1 MQSALTDLRQH
12 PLMVLLVLAAILG
25 VMTPR
30 VMATLLPV
38 VMLMAIARM
47 LAFPGPQMTVVQPQA
62 WLSGRDAKGQRA
74 YALFAIFA
82 AWALISAFWSSAPG
96 HSIGKSIYLG
106 MLLVGLLGLSAW
118 QACEPPEN
126 LDRAGIGLLLA
137 VCINGVIMAIDVKT
151 NQGLVRWFLTTFP
164 MLRGEST
171 KHIVVYDGIVAAQS
185 EAEINRRTAVMTL
198 LLWPAA
204 LVAVNFWTTRLRAA
218 ASSPWRTAFIP
229 LAVTAFAA
237 AGAAIAMG
245 GHQSSQTALAAGI
258 VMFLAARLSQRLAI
272 MGAAAVWAVL
282 VVLIVPIVMGA
293 HAKGLQ
299 EAPWLFH
306 SARHRVVIWNHTVQR
321 IGLKPWIGI
330 GADATP
336 AAKVFADEQTVKDA
350 GFPVSTG
357 RHAHNAYLQIWYEL
371 GGIGAVLFLFAGLA
385 LLPVIAGLPSQ
396 TVPWVLAQAATSA
409 IMAASSFSIWQVWFM
424 ASIGAG
430 AAALIVAVAMT
441 KSVSAA
447 PLTRN

>member
-12 PLMVLLVLAAILG
+12 PLMVPVVLAGMLG
-25 VMTPR
+25 VMAPR

-38 VMLMAIARM
+38 AMLAAILRM
-47 LAFPGPQMTVVQPQA
+47 LVFPAPGMKIVPPRA
-62 WLSGRDAKGQRA
+62 WLSGHDSMGRRA
-74 YALFAIFA
+74 YALFAVFS
-82 AWALISAFWSSAPG
+82 AWALISALWSSAPA
-96 HSIGKSIYLG
+96 HTIAKSLYLG
-106 MLLVGLLGLSAW
+106 MLLLGLLGLSAW

-126 LDRAGIGLLLA
+126 LNRAGIGLLIA
-137 VCINGVIMAIDVKT
+137 VCITGVIMAIDVQT

-164 MLRGEST
+164 FLRGEST
-171 KHIVVYDGIVAAQS
+171 KHIVVYDGVITAQS

-204 LVAVNFWTTRLRAA
+204 LVAVNVWTTRLRSAA
-218 ASSPWRTAFIP
+218 GHPWRTVFIP
-229 LAVTAFAA
+229 LVVTAFAA
-237 AGAAIAMG
+237 AGAAIALG

-258 VMFLAARLSQRLAI
+258 AMFLAARVSQRFAI
-272 MGAAAVWAVL
+272 IGAAAVWTVL

-336 AAKVFADEQTVKDA
+336 AAKEFADEQTVKDA

-357 RHAHNAYLQIWYEL
+357 RHAHNAYLQVWYEL
-371 GGIGAVLFLFAGLA
+371 GVVGAALLLFAGLA

-396 TVPWVLAQAATSA
+396 AVPWALAQAATSA
-409 IMAASSFSIWQVWFM
+409 IMAASSFSIWQVWFL
-424 ASIGAG
+424 ASIAAG
-430 AAALIVAVAMT
+430 AAGLLIAVAMT
-441 KSVSAA
+441 RSNSPALA
-447 PLTRN
+447 PPR